1 MIDHNMTETDDQRCD
16 RKDWSAPQLRSITP
30 ARRTRGGS
38 GEANGSFDGLFYD
51 LS

>member
-1 MIDHNMTETDDQRCD
+1 MIDRNIPEANDERCD

-38 GEANGSFDGLFYD
+38 GEANGDIDGLIYD